1 MPARGHI
8 DVLGYDQAKELGWD
22 LTNVKLPE
30 GHILVGNPNGEPYL
44 RISSKADQSIEKLTI
59 DWKNKKFVP
68 WDKLTEPQKRAK
80 VIAQNAKP
88 VSRSI
93 EDALSAVEASAYL
106 TAYTRS
112 MEPILTHLQSVGVDV
127 SQVIKNASSV
137 STPKAGSALRGEI
150 RDAAMGYIDGQ
161 SSRIETM
168 NDMYS
173 EALKTASDSGQSFA
187 GSLFEEFARKFPQEG
202 ITNVEPKKTNDL
214 KIKKTN
220 DLKIAKT
227 NRADGIYKIPRFVE
241 TDGIVRSGSTYFMEA
256 KGGEN
261 AFRITQAEAYSSNIK
276 NGVITSE
283 TDAKLDGVVYVFQ
296 NKDAA
301 FDARKQINDSSVI
314 TKNEGG
320 VIRIHILFYS
330 EEGSK
335 YVEWIR

>member
-1 MPARGHI
+1 
-8 DVLGYDQAKELGWD
+8 
-22 LTNVKLPE
+22 
-30 GHILVGNPNGEPYL
+30 
-44 RISSKADQSIEKLTI
+44 
-59 DWKNKKFVP
+59 
-68 WDKLTEPQKRAK
+68 
-80 VIAQNAKP
+80 
-88 VSRSI
+88 
-93 EDALSAVEASAYL
+93 
-106 TAYTRS
+106 
-112 MEPILTHLQSVGVDV
+112 
-127 SQVIKNASSV
+127 
-137 STPKAGSALRGEI
+137 
-150 RDAAMGYIDGQ
+150 MGYIDGQ

-227 NRADGIYKIPRFVE
+227 NRADGIYQIPRFVE

-283 TDAKLDGVVYVFQ
+283 ADAKLDGVVYVFQ

>member
-1 MPARGHI
+1 
-8 DVLGYDQAKELGWD
+8 
-22 LTNVKLPE
+22 
-30 GHILVGNPNGEPYL
+30 
-44 RISSKADQSIEKLTI
+44 
-59 DWKNKKFVP
+59 
-68 WDKLTEPQKRAK
+68 
-80 VIAQNAKP
+80 
-88 VSRSI
+88 
-93 EDALSAVEASAYL
+93 
-106 TAYTRS
+106 
-112 MEPILTHLQSVGVDV
+112 
-127 SQVIKNASSV
+127 
-137 STPKAGSALRGEI
+137 
-150 RDAAMGYIDGQ
+150 MGYIDGQ

-187 GSLFEEFARKFPQEG
+187 GSLFEEFARKFPQKG

-214 KIKKTN
+214 KIAN
-220 DLKIAKT
+220 A
-227 NRADGIYKIPRFVE
+227 NRADGIYQILRLVE
-241 TDGIVRSGSTYFMEA
+241 TDGIILSGSTYFMEA

-283 TDAKLDGVVYVFQ
+283 ADAKLDGVVYVFQ

-314 TKNEGG
+314 PKNEGG